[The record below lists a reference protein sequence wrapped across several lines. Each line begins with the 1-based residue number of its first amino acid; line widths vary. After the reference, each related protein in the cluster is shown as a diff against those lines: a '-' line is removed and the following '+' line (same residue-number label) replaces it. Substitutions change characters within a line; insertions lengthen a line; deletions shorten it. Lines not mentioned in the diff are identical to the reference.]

1 MRKMRSYINYLL
13 LILMSVWFVIA
24 FLRTSYNVLKIYTE
38 EKAWI
43 SLSDE
48 EKRNKIFGDLHTF
61 FRFVQRNTK
70 EGSRIL
76 FLSPG
81 GKTYYVGL
89 YYLYPTKIIYVKNI
103 IEARE
108 LMKKNKFNYL
118 LVYQTREKD
127 LDENESF
134 SWQIN
139 ELKSSSTY
147 MGIGKKSIGRL
158 YKL

>member
-1 MRKMRSYINYLL
+1 MKKMRYYINYSL
-13 LILMSVWFVIA
+13 LILISVWFCLA
-24 FLRTSYNVLKIYTE
+24 FLRTFYNVSKTYTE
-38 EKAWI
+38 EREWI

-61 FRFVQRNTK
+61 FRFVQKNTK

-89 YYLYPTKIIYVKNI
+89 YYLYPTRITYVKNI
-103 IEARE
+103 MEARG
-108 LMKKNKFNYL
+108 LMEKNKFDYL
-118 LVYQTREKD
+118 LVYQTQEKD
-127 LDENESF
+127 LDENDSF
-134 SWQIN
+134 SWEIDKP
-139 ELKSSSTY
+139 KSGSTY
-147 MGIGKKSIGRL
+147 MGLGKKSTGRL